1 MRPPDAS
8 IAGKVENNPSL
19 SVDTL
24 NVSAC
29 PASSAGPA
37 EIAVAQPVTDCGPA
51 SSSTVCSSP
60 AAKLGTS
67 FTAVTLIANV
77 CAGDVSTPPLS
88 VPPSSDSVT
97 SMVAEPL
104 ASSAGVY
111 VKSPVDPSTAGATAN
126 RAGFVFAVTLKL
138 NA

>member
-1 MRPPDAS
+1 MSSPDAS
-8 IAGKVENNPSL
+8 TAGNEENRPSL

-29 PASSAGPA
+29 PASSAGPE
-37 EIAVAQPVTDCGPA
+37 EIAVAQPDTDCGPA
-51 SSSTVCSSP
+51 SSRTVSSPP

-88 VPPSSDSVT
+88 VPPSSCSSTVI
-97 SMVAEPL
+97 VAEPF

-111 VKSPVDPSTAGATAN
+111 VNSPEGLTEGPAENKPALVLP
-126 RAGFVFAVTLKL
+126 VTL
-138 NA
+138 NVNP